1 MMRTIL
7 IHTCLAP
14 ALMAAALVCDANEA
28 ELSGFIIDN
37 TVSRSGQEFYRRFS
51 ERISEAGDLDF
62 NLVIKERP
70 SARWGILIWVEM
82 DDQQLYRRFLQPNVA
97 DMQDIGY
104 GAADFVL
111 QEIQRREIEALFQ
124 DPIDIGRDEL

>member
-1 MMRTIL
+1 MRGML
-7 IHTCLAP
+7 IRSCLAP
-14 ALMAAALVCDANEA
+14 ALLAALICDANEA

-37 TVSRSGQEFYRRFS
+37 TVSRSGGEFYRRFS
-51 ERISEAGDLDF
+51 ERINEAGDLDF

-82 DDQQLYRRFLQPNVA
+82 DNQQLYRRFLQPNVA
-97 DMQDIGY
+97 DMRDVGY
-104 GAADFVL
+104 AAADFVM

>member
-1 MMRTIL
+1 MSSVLVR
-7 IHTCLAP
+7 TCLGC
-14 ALMAAALVCDANEA
+14 ALVATLACDAHEA

-37 TVSRSGQEFYRRFS
+37 TVSRSGQEFHRRFS
-51 ERISEAGDLDF
+51 ERINEVGDLDF

-82 DDQQLYRRFLQPNVA
+82 DNQPLYRRFLQPNVA
-97 DMQDIGY
+97 DMRDVGY
-104 GAADFVL
+104 AAADFVM

-124 DPIDIGRDEL
+124 DPIDIGPDEL